1 MTTLLEPKLL
11 SANLLGV
18 RQSDAS
24 PDASVDEIAG
34 RKRGSAPHR
43 IAIRPQHSTNEILA
57 DYRLAFLS
65 RQASRV
71 GRREVMSGHA
81 KFGIFGGGKEVAQIA
96 MAKFFRPGDFR
107 SGYYRDQTL
116 ALALGMTTLSEFFA
130 QLYANPDP
138 HEEPASGGRSM
149 NAHFA
154 TRFIDEQGRWTSQ
167 VDRYNSSAD
176 VSPTAGQM
184 PRLVGLAYASR
195 LYRQVE
201 ELKQFAEFSHNG
213 DEVAFG
219 TIGNASTAEGIFWES
234 VNAIGVLQ
242 APAVISIYDDG
253 YGISV
258 SNDYQLTKGNL
269 SALLEGFRREP
280 GGDKGF
286 DVYTVPGWDYA
297 RLVKTYRRAAH
308 NARTRHIPAL
318 VHVTEMVQPQ
328 GHSTSGSHERYKSEK
343 RLTWEAKH
351 DPVTRMRTW
360 ILDNGIATATELD
373 GIEAEAKAEVQA
385 ARDRAWNAL
394 LSPLHAE
401 AGQLCDLLEQAA
413 LYSPRGEDLN
423 ALSEALHK
431 TDKPER
437 RMMLTT
443 VRKALTIIYDEENP
457 VWDDLVRW
465 KQGRIEENRRR
476 YGAFLTSESERAA
489 VNVAPAPPVYPERPR
504 MARGFEILQ
513 ANFDALLARDPRVV
527 IFGEDSG
534 YLGGV
539 NQGLAGLQAKYGALR
554 VSDTGIREATIIG
567 QAIGMAMRGLR
578 PIAEIQYIDYI
589 LYALAT
595 ISDDLATVQWR
606 TAGGQKAPVIVRTRG
621 HRLEG
626 VWHSGSPMG
635 GLLHFLRGMH
645 FLVPRNMTQAAGF
658 YNTLMQGDDP
668 GLVVEVLN
676 GYRLKESMP
685 ENPGEFTVPL
695 GAPEILREGE
705 DATLV
710 TYGAMCRIVM
720 DAAETLAD
728 LGVSLEVIDVQSLLP
743 FDRHHMIVESLKK
756 TGRLIIA
763 DEDVPGGASAYI
775 LREVMEKQHGYYW
788 LDAEP
793 RTLTSR
799 PHRPAYGNDGDYFSK
814 PNVEDVIDTVLEVM
828 HEAEPARFKTMG

>member
-18 RQSDAS
+18 KQSNINLEEPVVETAE
-24 PDASVDEIAG
+24 PERAPV
-34 RKRGSAPHR
+34 PHR
-43 IAIRPQHSTNEILA
+43 IITRPQYSPNEILA
-57 DYRLAFLS
+57 DYRLAVLS
-65 RQASRV
+65 REASLA
-71 GRREVMSGHA
+71 GRREVMSGRA
-81 KFGIFGGGKEVAQIA
+81 KFGIFGGGKELAQIA
-96 MAKFFRPGDFR
+96 MAKFFQPGDFR
-107 SGYYRDQTL
+107 AGYYRDQTL
-116 ALALGMTTLSEFFA
+116 ALALGMTTLTEFFA

-138 HEEPASGGRSM
+138 REEPASGGRSM

-154 TRFIDEQGRWTSQ
+154 TRFIDEQGRWKSQ

-176 VSPTAGQM
+176 ISPTAGQM

-195 LYRQVE
+195 LYRQLD

-219 TIGNASTAEGIFWES
+219 TIGNASCAEGVFWES
-234 VNAIGVLQ
+234 INAIGVLQ

-258 SNDYQLTKGNL
+258 PNEYQLTKGNL

-280 GGDKGF
+280 GSKKGF
-286 DVYTVPGWDYA
+286 DVYTVPGWDYP
-297 RLVKTYRRAAH
+297 RLVRTYRRAVH

-318 VHVTEMVQPQ
+318 IHVTEMMQPQ
-328 GHSTSGSHERYKSEK
+328 GHSTSGSHERYKSEE
-343 RLTWEAKH
+343 RLAWEAEH
-351 DPVTRMRTW
+351 DPIPRMRAW
-360 ILDNGIATATELD
+360 ILDNGIATAAELD
-373 GIEAEAKAEVQA
+373 ELEAEAKAEVQA

-394 LSPLHAE
+394 LSPLHVE
-401 AGQLCDLLEQAA
+401 ANQLCDLLEQAA
-413 LYSPRGEDLN
+413 LYSPRGEELN
-423 ALSEALHK
+423 GLSEALHK
-431 TDKPER
+431 AEKPER
-437 RMMLTT
+437 RMMLET
-443 VRKALTIIYDEENP
+443 VQKALTIIYDEENP
-457 VWDDLVRW
+457 LWDDLVRW
-465 KQGRIEENRRR
+465 KQGKLEENRRR
-476 YGAFLTSESERAA
+476 YGAFLYSESERAA
-489 VNVAPAPPVYPERPR
+489 VNVAPVAPVYPERPR
-504 MARGFEILQ
+504 MARGFEVLQ
-513 ANFDALLARDPRVV
+513 ANFDALLAKDPRVI

-539 NQGLAGLQAKYGALR
+539 NQALAGLQAKYGSLR

-595 ISDDLATVQWR
+595 LSDDLATVQWR

-635 GLLHFLRGMH
+635 GLLHLLRGMH
-645 FLVPRNMTQAAGF
+645 ILVPRNMTQAAGF

-668 GLVVEVLN
+668 GLVIEVLN
-676 GYRLKESMP
+676 GYRLKEPMP

-695 GAPEILREGE
+695 GVPEILREGE

-710 TYGAMCRIVM
+710 TYGAMCRIAM
-720 DAAETLAD
+720 NAAETLAD

-788 LDAEP
+788 LDSEP
-793 RTLTSR
+793 RTLTAQ

-814 PNVEDVIDTVLEVM
+814 PNVEAVIDVVLEVM
-828 HEAEPARFKTMG
+828 HEAEPARFKAMK